1 MPGARSRR
9 LVLAGAILAALL
21 TAGLSAAGEAPRA
34 VVVRDTAGDV
44 VAREA
49 LPPEGDFVLAYRHSY
64 YRAPARELFRAER
77 AGFALRAL
85 ASPSAAVLDYYA
97 LRGQRTRGGG
107 WVRLELSQRPHYRHL
122 SLIATTTGRRT
133 LVVGDRSVPLYRAGA
148 RHLTLTVEGGS

>member
-1 MPGARSRR
+1 MPAARSRR
-9 LVLAGAILAALL
+9 LVLAGVTLVALL
-21 TAGLSAAGEAPRA
+21 TAGLSAGAEPPRA
-34 VVVRDTAGDV
+34 VVLRDAGGDV
-44 VAREA
+44 VIREA
-49 LPPEGDFVLAYRHSY
+49 LTPGGDFALAYRHSY
-64 YRAPARELFRAER
+64 YGAPAREIFRAGR
-77 AGFALRAL
+77 GRFSLRAL

-97 LRGQRTRGGG
+97 LPGRRTRGGG